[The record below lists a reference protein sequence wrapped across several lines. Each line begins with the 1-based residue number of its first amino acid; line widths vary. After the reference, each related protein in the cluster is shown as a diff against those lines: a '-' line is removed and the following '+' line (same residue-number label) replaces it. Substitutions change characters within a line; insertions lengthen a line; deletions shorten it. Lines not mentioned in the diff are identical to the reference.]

1 MIVVVFEEL
10 ELELFPELELE
21 PFPEVE
27 LELELLPELEL
38 ELELLPDLE
47 LELELFPEL
56 ELELLFPPPFRRERL
71 RRESGEVMNGTNMAN
86 RKNEKEKR
94 KGGVKRI
101 RERASFMRIRRMERG
116 YGPNLVRCFY
126 AV

>member
-1 MIVVVFEEL
+1 MVVVFEEL

-21 PFPEVE
+21 LFPELE
-27 LELELLPELEL
+27 LLLELLPELEL
-38 ELELLPDLE
+38 ELELFPE

-71 RRESGEVMNGTNMAN
+71 PRESREVMNGTNMASG
-86 RKNEKEKR
+86 KSEKEKR
-94 KGGVKRI
+94 QGVKRF
-101 RERASFMRIRRMERG
+101 RERACFMRIREEECG
-116 YGPNLVRCFY
+116 YGPNLVRCSLRFK